1 MADPLLAFGLQV
13 RAPSAIDQ
21 TMASQ
26 QGRERTGLCVLFFLQ
41 AHALGLWGVNFS
53 NVLKAHGLEHIV
65 PYAYACSSIAALIS
79 PLAIGALA
87 DQRMAPERVLR
98 RLGLGAALFLTAMYY
113 AIGHHWGAVWVLAL
127 TQMHALFSVPTF
139 GLTTSIILSRVHQP
153 HENFGP
159 VRLWATVGW
168 MAAGLVISFGLHADS
183 SVVSGY
189 AAAVAWVLTVAFS
202 FMLPPSKPFGEIRQR
217 TLREKFGLDALHLLR
232 NPDHK
237 IVFISAALLNMV
249 LAAFYPFTVLHLE
262 DLGVRHVTAVMSL
275 GQITEIISML
285 ALGWLLARTRL
296 KWVFLAGIGVGVLRY
311 ALFVEGTK
319 SALFTGVILH
329 GFCYTLFFVTAQ
341 IYLERRIVPE
351 MRARAQALLTLMTGG
366 LGNLAGSLGCGWWRM
381 ACQSEGHTD
390 WRTYWTGLALA
401 TSAVF
406 LFFALAYRG
415 TKRMEHG
422 EASGVE

>member
-1 MADPLLAFGLQV
+1 MTSLQ
-13 RAPSAIDQ
+13 R
-21 TMASQ
+21 
-26 QGRERTGLCVLFFLQ
+26 REKAGLCALFFLQ

-53 NVLKAHGLEHIV
+53 NVLKAHGLESIV

-98 RLGLGAALFLTAMYY
+98 RLGLGAAIFLTAMYY
-113 AIGHHWGAVWVLAL
+113 AIGHQWGAVWVLVL
-127 TQMHALFSVPTF
+127 TQLHALFSVPTF
-139 GLTTSIILSRVHQP
+139 GLTTSLILSRLHQP

-168 MAAGLVISFGLHADS
+168 MAAGWMVSFVLRADA
-183 SVVSGY
+183 SVWSGY
-189 AAAVAWVLTVAFS
+189 AAAIAWMLTVAFS
-202 FMLPPSKPFGEIRQR
+202 FALPPSKPMGYIRQR
-217 TLREKFGLDALHLLR
+217 TWRETFGLDALYLLR
-232 NPDHK
+232 NSDHR

-262 DLGVRHVTAVMSL
+262 DMGVGHVTAVMSL
-275 GQITEIISML
+275 GQITEIIAML
-285 ALGWLLARTRL
+285 GLGWLLARTRL
-296 KWVFLAGIGVGVLRY
+296 KWIFLAGIGVGVMRY
-311 ALFVEGTK
+311 ALFVTGAK
-319 SALFTGVILH
+319 WGLFTGIILH

-341 IYLERRIVPE
+341 IYLERRIAPE

-381 ACQSEGHTD
+381 ACQTDGHTD
-390 WRTYWTGLALA
+390 WRTYWIGLALA
-401 TSAVF
+401 TLAVF

-415 TKRMEHG
+415 SKRMEHG
-422 EASGVE
+422 EASLAD

>member
-1 MADPLLAFGLQV
+1 
-13 RAPSAIDQ
+13 
-21 TMASQ
+21 MASHQ
-26 QGRERTGLCVLFFLQ
+26 SRERTGLCVLFFLQ

-87 DQRMAPERVLR
+87 DQRMLPERVLR
-98 RLGLGAALFLTAMYY
+98 RLGLGAAVFLTALYY
-113 AIGHHWGAVWVLAL
+113 AIGHHWGAVWVLVL
-127 TQMHALFSVPTF
+127 TQIHALFSVPTF

-168 MAAGLVISFGLHADS
+168 MAAGWMVSFVLHADS
-183 SVVSGY
+183 SVWSGY
-189 AAAVAWVLTVAFS
+189 AAAIAWLLTVASTFA
-202 FMLPPSKPFGEIRQR
+202 LPPSKSVGEIRQR
-217 TLREKFGLDALHLLR
+217 TLRETFGLDALYLLR
-232 NPDHK
+232 DPDHK
-237 IVFISAALLNMV
+237 IVFISAALLNMA

-262 DLGVRHVTAVMSL
+262 DMGVSHVTAVMSL
-275 GQITEIISML
+275 GQITEIIAML
-285 ALGWLLARTRL
+285 GLGWLLARTRL

-311 ALFVEGTK
+311 ALFVAGTRW
-319 SALFTGVILH
+319 AMFTGVILH
-329 GFCYTLFFVTAQ
+329 GFCYTLFFITAQ

-381 ACQSEGHTD
+381 ACQTDGHTD

-401 TSAVF
+401 TSAVL

-415 TKRMEHG
+415 NKRMEHADTAKL
-422 EASGVE
+422 E